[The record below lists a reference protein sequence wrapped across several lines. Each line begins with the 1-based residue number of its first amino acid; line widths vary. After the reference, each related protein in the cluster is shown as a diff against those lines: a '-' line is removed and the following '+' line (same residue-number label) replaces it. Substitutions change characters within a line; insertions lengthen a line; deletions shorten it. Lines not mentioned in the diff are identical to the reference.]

1 MTPDVQTD
9 EARAIELLAE
19 LYIMCC
25 RAGDFSNGVTYH
37 SLDEGQ
43 VKADQFL
50 GKVAGFLKGRS
61 PDYDEYASDFVGPG
75 DLPF

>member
-1 MTPDVQTD
+1 MTPDVQTT
-9 EARAIELLAE
+9 EARALELLAR

-25 RAGDFSNGVTYH
+25 QAGDFSNGVTYH

-50 GKVAGFLKGRS
+50 GRVAGFLRGRS
-61 PDYDEYASDFVGPG
+61 PDYDEYASDFVTAN